1 MSRNKKITDLEST
14 LPEDEQYFVVATED
28 FNFKVPFGNV
38 AEYSSIGTKSGQFT
52 EHLSLDGNPAL
63 TGNPDG
69 TLPDSMIDEINRRIA
84 KDYSYIHFSD
94 VENTDPDS
102 EKIAYKMYSGV
113 SSHYPEGV
121 EYDDPIVT
129 GVFVD
134 SFDSLKIHSIWDGPI
149 SNYMGSGFI
158 HNEPILPENTK
169 EIGYRTRRFIGHVDG
184 VNPTYDPFNDVW
196 EEDDTD
202 SPIVEKE
209 VVTHTAISSSNGSS
223 LIGIY
228 NKLKVIKIN
237 FGPVAQKVTFEP
249 LTDITPRPGSFIG
262 ETHLKED
269 DVIEA
274 TFTYDVS
281 AFKYDEQ
288 YPLSIHTHG
297 IGLAKMQDY
306 TDLTWVDHEDGTVS
320 TTIPLTVTAENGA
333 LGVVFHTNNIAGL
346 GGRTQDTSDI
356 YYENPDADPPISSG
370 PDTMLVD
377 NIEPTIDLL
386 SVTYPAGQEAIKNGE
401 KADVL
406 YSTSNSDE
414 VFFETPT
421 SLSIEQLTAL
431 NFTNSTVELHYV
443 NGGYNIE
450 DDNYTLSALRKNNGI
465 YNSVSGIINIA
476 NNPLSL
482 SHDLPTPIRTGP
494 TGESYFFVL
503 TSDQKFLSTPS
514 IDVDPSQSPISS
526 LDIVSQGSD
535 EDSNTFELVAT
546 DGDQEGIFEFQIS
559 AINLAN
565 IETTTT
571 NSYVIRGFTGRVIEA
586 SPRSLFAGLAYADTV
601 IQSPNNLYLENLSEG
616 GGGSRGGTRYFHES
630 SVENGE
636 LVNSDLDFNN
646 KFCIC
651 TEEGFT
657 FGAGG
662 QYIFN
667 LDKLNRSAN
676 ANVDKPA
683 QFFIRGD

>member
-1 MSRNKKITDLEST
+1 MSRNKKITDLDSI

-28 FNFKVPFGNV
+28 FNYKIPFGNV

-52 EHLSLDGNPAL
+52 EHLSLNGNPAL

-84 KDYSYIHFSD
+84 KDYSFIHFSD

-102 EKIAYKMYSGV
+102 NNIAYKLYSGV
-113 SSHYPEGV
+113 SSYYPEGT

-134 SFDSLKIHSIWDGPI
+134 SFDSLKISSIWDGPI

-158 HNEPILPENTK
+158 HNQPILPENTK

-184 VNPTYDPFNDVW
+184 INPTYDPFNDVW
-196 EEDDTD
+196 DQQDVD
-202 SPIVEKE
+202 SPLVEKE
-209 VVTHTAISSSNGSS
+209 VITHTAINSSNGTPT
-223 LIGIY
+223 IGVY
-228 NKLKVIKIN
+228 SRLKVIKMN

-249 LTDITPRPGSFIG
+249 LADITPRPGSLIG

-269 DVIEA
+269 DIIEA

-281 AFKYDEQ
+281 TFKYHEQ

-297 IGLAKMQDY
+297 IGLAKTQDY

-333 LGVVFHTNNIAGL
+333 LGVVFHTNNIAGI
-346 GGRTQDTSDI
+346 GGKTQDTSEI

-377 NIEPTIDLL
+377 NTEPTIDLL
-386 SVTYPAGQEAIKNGE
+386 SVTYPVDQQAIKNNE
-401 KADVL
+401 KADL
-406 YSTSNSDE
+406 IFSTLNSDE
-414 VFFETPT
+414 VLFETPEDLG
-421 SLSIEQLTAL
+421 SDQLVAL
-431 NFTNSTVELHYV
+431 NFTNFSVELHYL
-443 NGGYNIE
+443 NGGYNI
-450 DDNYTLSALRKNNGI
+450 DQDNYVISALRKSNGI
-465 YNSVSGIINIA
+465 YNSISGIIKIA
-476 NNPLSL
+476 NDPLSL

-494 TGESYFFVL
+494 TGEIYFFIL
-503 TSDQKFLSTPS
+503 TSTQKFLSSPTVD
-514 IDVDPSQSPISS
+514 IDPSQSPISS
-526 LDIVSQGSD
+526 LNIVSQGLD

-559 AINLAN
+559 ARNLAN

-571 NSYVIRGFTGRVIEA
+571 NSYVIRGFTGRVINA
-586 SPRSLFAGLAYADTV
+586 SPRSLFAGLAYADIV
-601 IQSPNNLYLENLSEG
+601 LQSPNNLYVENLSEG

-636 LVNSDLDFNN
+636 LVNGNLDFDN